1 MKIKTRIMIMS
12 LAFLFVSVPMALEP
26 VSAATV
32 YVQNASYYTGT
43 SSLSEQ
49 IQSVLDNAS
58 SGDTINFLGNLYDG
72 LQLVINKKLN
82 IITNVGTKIS
92 ASGSSK
98 SVVFLINGPG
108 ASGTIINGFNIETN
122 LGTGIFVNNT
132 KNVTVSNNQITA
144 TKGSAIRI
152 DKSYNGDIEN
162 NSITGSYTGINV
174 SSSKYTNINGNNVTG
189 SNQNGITVKNSVN
202 TFINQDKISNNN
214 ADGINISNSNGT
226 TVNGTTL
233 EKNKGNGVEVH
244 QSSQTLINGTTI
256 KNNGKNGVSLTNS
269 NKVKITN
276 SQVIFN
282 CNGISAEN
290 VSDMAIRS
298 NYIGNNTCDGILLSG
313 YANIVTI
320 SGNTLKG
327 NANGIKL
334 DCAGQKLTIEG
345 NLITENMG
353 RDKDTYPSANGPSGN
368 GISFGYNYKHDAKNS
383 IKHNAIYGNDRK
395 NIDAEKAE
403 KYSITNPIKIGSNW
417 YGTNSIGSALLCC
430 KMKSAATQMVLMR
443 TGENTY
449 SVYFIDG
456 DTGNIETDLPSLSI
470 KFRLDGVSS
479 SEQYFQTVNGVA
491 TAQYEYAAVRNNV
504 WASFEP
510 ESVYVAVNDAI
521 RSITSGKDS
530 TGDSCSNWD
539 GYWGGPGSG
548 SEGNDPGS
556 GSGNNPGSATSSGSS
571 GSSRGHGSSS
581 GLTSTAGASAAS
593 SSAGSTGSSTQG
605 GSTGEGDSKTAQELL
620 VNDMKGPQIW
630 GILGVIVLVILI
642 VVAYYRKDL
651 MNIIQKT
658 RK

>member
-12 LAFLFVSVPMALEP
+12 LALLFISVPAALEP

-58 SGDTINFLGNLYDG
+58 SGDTINFLGNLYEG

-82 IITNVGTKIS
+82 IITNLGTKIS

-122 LGTGIFVNNT
+122 LGAGIFVNNT

-144 TKGSAIRI
+144 TKGSAIRV

-202 TFINQDKISNNN
+202 TFINQNKISNNN

-244 QSSQTLINGTTI
+244 QSSQTLINGTAI

-290 VSDMAIRS
+290 VSDMAIKS

-320 SGNTLKG
+320 NGNTMKG
-327 NANGIKL
+327 NGIKL

-353 RDKDTYPSANGPSGN
+353 RDSRTYPYERGSSGN
-368 GISFGYNYKHDAKNS
+368 GISFGSHYKHDAKNS

-395 NIDAEKAE
+395 NVDAERAA
-403 KYSITNPIKIGSNW
+403 YTTIKIGSNW

-430 KMKSAATQMVLMR
+430 KMKSSATQMVLIR

-449 SVYFIDG
+449 SVYFLDG
-456 DTGNIETDLPSLSI
+456 ETGNIETDLPSLSI
-470 KFRLDGVSS
+470 KFSLDGVLS

-491 TAQYEYAAVRNNV
+491 TAQYASALVRNNV
-504 WASFEP
+504 WASFES
-510 ESVYVAVNDAI
+510 ESVYVAVNDVI

-548 SEGNDPGS
+548 TTGDGSGS

-571 GSSRGHGSSS
+571 GSSSGHGSSS
-581 GLTSTAGASAAS
+581 GLTSTAGASVAS
-593 SSAGSTGSSTQG
+593 SAAGSTGSSTQG
-605 GSTGEGDSKTAQELL
+605 GSTGEGDSKIAQELL

-630 GILGVIVLVILI
+630 GIIGVIVLVILI

>member
-1 MKIKTRIMIMS
+1 MKLKTRIMIMS
-12 LAFLFVSVPMALEP
+12 IAFLFISVPAALEP

-58 SGDTINFLGNLYDG
+58 SGDTISFLGNLYEG
-72 LQLVINKKLN
+72 LQLVIKKKLN
-82 IITNVGTKIS
+82 IMTNVGTKIS
-92 ASGSSK
+92 GSGSSK
-98 SVVFLINGPG
+98 SAVFLINGPG
-108 ASGTIINGFNIETN
+108 ASGTIINGFNIEADS
-122 LGTGIFVNNT
+122 GTGILVNNT

-144 TKGSAIRI
+144 TKGSAISL
-152 DKSYNGDIEN
+152 DKSYNGNIEN

-189 SNQNGITVKNSVN
+189 RNQNGITVKNSVN

-282 CNGISAEN
+282 YNGISAVN
-290 VSDMAIRS
+290 VSDMAIKS
-298 NYIGNNTCDGILLSG
+298 NYIGNNTCDGVLLSG
-313 YANIVTI
+313 YAKIVTI

-334 DCAGQKLTIEG
+334 DCASQKLTIEG

-353 RDKDTYPSANGPSGN
+353 RDGDTYPSEKGSSGN
-368 GISFGYNYKHDAKNS
+368 GISFGAHYKHDAKNS

-395 NIDAEKAE
+395 NVDAEKAA
-403 KYSITNPIKIGSNW
+403 YTTIKIGSNW

-430 KMKSAATQMVLMR
+430 KMKSSATQMVLLR

-470 KFRLDGVSS
+470 KFSLDGVSS

-504 WASFEP
+504 WASFGS

-530 TGDSCSNWD
+530 TGDSCSNWG

-548 SEGNDPGS
+548 SEGDGSGS

-571 GSSRGHGSSS
+571 GSSSGHGSSS
-581 GLTSTAGASAAS
+581 GLTSTAGASVAS
-593 SSAGSTGSSTQG
+593 SSSGSTGSSTQG
-605 GSTGEGDSKTAQELL
+605 GSTGEGNSKSDSKTAQELF
-620 VNDMKGPQIW
+620 VNDMKGPQVW
-630 GILGVIVLVILI
+630 GIVGVIVLVILI